1 MRTLSAKAEEV
12 NRRWF
17 VVDAQG
23 KTLGRI
29 ATQIASILRG
39 KTKPEYT
46 PHVDTGDFVVVIN
59 AEKVH
64 LTGQK
69 LDHTFYHRHLGRPG
83 GMLELTYR
91 EALAKRPTLA
101 IEHAVKG
108 MLPKNP
114 LGRQMVTKLKVYAG
128 GAHPHAAQKPE
139 PLAV

>member
-1 MRTLSAKAEEV
+1 MRTVSAKAEEV

-23 KTLGRI
+23 KPLGRLASQV
-29 ATQIASILRG
+29 ATILRG
-39 KTKPEYT
+39 KHKPEYT
-46 PHVDTGDFVVVIN
+46 PHVDTGDFVIVIN
-59 AEKVH
+59 AEQVG

-69 LDHTFYHRHLGRPG
+69 LDKKVYRKHSGHPG
-83 GMLELTYR
+83 GMRELSYR
-91 EALAKRPTLA
+91 KLLDHKPELA

-114 LGRQMVTKLKVYAG
+114 LGRKMATKLKVYGG

-139 PLAV
+139 TLAV